1 MKNIRQYL
9 FAGMAIFMLTACPSD
24 PESEAQSYTQNVL
37 LPSSTSE
44 QLVTLNQLQ
53 SAIATVKNS
62 ASWLIVEA
70 QSYSS
75 GSPQVRLCSTA
86 NTAKSERKCNVT
98 ITATTGD
105 KVTLSVIQQGISEGT
120 GIEDIHNSQ
129 TDKPAYRRQ

>member
-9 FAGMAIFMLTACPSD
+9 AACIALLMLTACPSD
-24 PESEAQSYTQNVL
+24 PESETHSYTQDIS
-37 LPSSTSE
+37 LPSSASE

-62 ASWLIVEA
+62 ASWLTVEA

-75 GSPQVRLCSTA
+75 GSPQVKLRSTA
-86 NTAKSERKCNVT
+86 NTAKSDRKCNVT

-105 KVTLSVIQQGISEGT
+105 KVTLSVIQQGTSEGT
-120 GIEDIHNSQ
+120 GIDDVHNSQ